1 LTRNTVLLT
10 PLCQQV
16 SIDGARAFRGQEARN
31 FQLERDVRPG
41 PEMLRLGCKSEVTGQ
56 LVGPQP
62 TSFDRVSER
71 AIEGTD
77 AAVGTAATV
86 PRFFYGAPSMEG
98 MMSNWTNAKLCD
110 VANLILGAFLFLS
123 PWIVGFSGT
132 AAGNANIAGIVI
144 AALAIAALAAFAV
157 WEEWLNLIV
166 GLWTLVSP
174 WVLSFHAEAKAMTVC
189 VIVGILV
196 AVLAAVE
203 LWIMS
208 QSPPRLTAGR

>member
-1 LTRNTVLLT
+1 
-10 PLCQQV
+10 
-16 SIDGARAFRGQEARN
+16 
-31 FQLERDVRPG
+31 
-41 PEMLRLGCKSEVTGQ
+41 
-56 LVGPQP
+56 
-62 TSFDRVSER
+62 
-71 AIEGTD
+71 
-77 AAVGTAATV
+77 
-86 PRFFYGAPSMEG
+86 MEG
-98 MMSNWTNAKLCD
+98 VMDNWTNAKLCD

-123 PWIVGFSGT
+123 PWIFGFGGT

-174 WVLSFHAEAKAMTVC
+174 WLLGFHAEAKVMTVC
-189 VIVGILV
+189 VIVGIVV